1 MMEGHLYHLR
11 QKHGIV
17 SLFRPKGRGVIIFI
31 ELHKGMSGGHFSSK
45 ITIVKILDAQYWWPI
60 HHENTMHFVNLVMN
74 VKK

>member
-31 ELHKGMSGGHFSSK
+31 ELHKGMNGGHFSTK
-45 ITIVKILDAQYWWPI
+45 ITIVKIVDAQY
-60 HHENTMHFVNLVMN
+60 
-74 VKK
+74 